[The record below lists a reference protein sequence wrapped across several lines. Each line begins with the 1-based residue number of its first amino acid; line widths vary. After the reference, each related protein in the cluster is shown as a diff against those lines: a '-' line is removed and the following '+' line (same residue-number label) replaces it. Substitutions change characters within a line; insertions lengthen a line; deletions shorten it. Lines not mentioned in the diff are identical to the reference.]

1 MTKRILIVDDDK
13 YFTEDLS
20 VFLEMEGMQA
30 DVINTADE
38 LFDRVN
44 DLAAYDVVLLDIMF
58 RKGAY
63 AEESA
68 DLETGEAFYN
78 VLRDV
83 YPEKPVI
90 VVSAKNQ
97 SEIQINFDNASTMY
111 IRKPLSSTIKEVL
124 DLIKGL

>member
-1 MTKRILIVDDDK
+1 MKRVLIVDDDK

-20 VFLEMEGMQA
+20 IFLEMEDMRA

-38 LFDRVN
+38 LFARLN
-44 DLAAYDVVLLDIMF
+44 DLSIYDVVLLDVMF
-58 RKGAY
+58 RKGSH
-63 AEESA
+63 AEEST

-78 VLRDV
+78 AFREV

-90 VVSAKNQ
+90 IVSAKNK
-97 SEIQINFDNASTMY
+97 SEIKIPFDNVLTMH
-111 IRKPLSSTIKEVL
+111 IRKPLTSTIKEVL